1 MPKIRPPAVS
11 GQFYP
16 DNVLRLQDFLN
27 EFLVSPSLCDTAP
40 VTALIVPHAGLRYSG
55 ETAAIAFSVV
65 DPARWRH
72 IVLIGP
78 THYRR
83 FHGIAVAPHDSFRT
97 PLGDV
102 PVDTAVCNTL
112 IAGDTLFEM
121 NEDAHAPE
129 HALEVELP
137 FIQHLMPECPI
148 IPLVCGDLT
157 LDETRK
163 AAAALDAALPPETL
177 FVVSSDFTHYGERF
191 DYVPFAEAEAPEDLP
206 KLDHGAID
214 EIIRQDTNGFMRYCE
229 RTGATICGQRPIAIM
244 LALHEL
250 RQAGGDFELLH
261 YTNTGEMLE
270 DYSSTVS
277 YAAIVYRAA
286 EAEDDLAMNEEA
298 VDVLLNVAHDAI
310 ASELANEEYRL
321 PDTAPSYL
329 YDKGACFVTLRLRGD
344 LRGCM
349 GTLEAKEPLLE
360 NVGRNAVNAAFHDP
374 RFPSLTDTEFRD
386 VDLQI
391 SCLTPRRS
399 IASIDD
405 FELGRHG
412 IVLEKDGKSA
422 VFLPQVA
429 IEQRWDRETTMLH
442 LERKAGL
449 RAGSW
454 RQDSRLYV
462 FETVCY
468 GSREPRAE
476 ND

>member
-1 MPKIRPPAVS
+1 MPKIRPPAVA

-16 DNVLRLQDFLN
+16 DSVLRLQDFLN
-27 EFLVSPSLCDTAP
+27 EFLVSPSRCDSAP
-40 VTALIVPHAGLRYSG
+40 VSGLIVPHAGLRYSG

-65 DPARWRH
+65 DPARWRQ

-78 THYRR
+78 SHYRW
-83 FHGIAVAPHDSFRT
+83 FHGIAVAPHDFFRT

-102 PVDTAVCNTL
+102 PVDTAVCKAL
-112 IAGDTLFEM
+112 VAAETLFEM

-137 FIQHLMPECPI
+137 FIQHLMPECPV

-157 LDETRK
+157 PEETRQ
-163 AAAALDAALPPETL
+163 AAAALDAVLPPETL

-191 DYVPFAEAEAPEDLP
+191 GYVPFTEAEAPGQLP

-214 EIIRQDTNGFMRYCE
+214 EIIRQDADGFMRYCE
-229 RTGATICGQRPIAIM
+229 RTGATICGQRPVAVM
-244 LALHEL
+244 LALHER

-261 YTNTGEMLE
+261 YTNTGEMLG

-277 YAAIVYRAA
+277 YAAIVHRAA
-286 EAEDDLAMNEEA
+286 EAADDLVMSEEA

-310 ASELANEEYRL
+310 ASELANEEYR
-321 PDTAPSYL
+321 PPSTAPPHL
-329 YDKGACFVTLRLRGD
+329 YDHGACFVTLRLRGD

-349 GTLEAKEPLLE
+349 GSLEAKEPLLE

-391 SCLTPRRS
+391 SCLTPQRP

-412 IVLEKDGKSA
+412 IILEKDGKRA

-429 IEQRWDRETTMLH
+429 TEQRWDRETTMLH

-449 RAGSW
+449 REGSW
-454 RQDSRLYV
+454 RQGAQLYV
-462 FETVCY
+462 FETVCC
-468 GSREPRAE
+468 GGREPRAE
-476 ND
+476 SD

>member
-1 MPKIRPPAVS
+1 MPKIRPPAVA

-16 DNVLRLQDFLN
+16 DSVLRLQDFLN

-40 VTALIVPHAGLRYSG
+40 VTALIAPHAGLRYSG

-78 THYRR
+78 THHRW
-83 FHGIAVAPHDSFRT
+83 FHGIAVAPHDFFRT

-102 PVDTAVCNTL
+102 PVDTAVCNAL
-112 IAGDTLFEM
+112 VAADTLFEM

-137 FIQHLMPECPI
+137 FIQHLMPESPI

-157 LDETRK
+157 PDEIRQ
-163 AAAALDAALPPETL
+163 AAAALDAVLPAETL

-191 DYVPFAEAEAPEDLP
+191 DYVPFAEAEAPEGLR

-250 RQAGGDFELLH
+250 RQAGGDFELLR

-286 EAEDDLAMNEEA
+286 EAEDDLVMSEEA

-310 ASELANEEYRL
+310 ASELANEEYHL
-321 PDTAPSYL
+321 PSTAPPHL
-329 YDKGACFVTLRLRGD
+329 YDNGACFVTLRLRGD

-349 GTLEAKEPLLE
+349 GTLEAQEPLLE

-374 RFPSLTDTEFRD
+374 RFPSLTATEFRD

-391 SCLTPRRS
+391 SCLTPRRP

-412 IVLEKDGKSA
+412 IILEKDGKHA

-429 IEQRWDRETTMLH
+429 AEQRWDRETTMLH

-454 RQDSRLYV
+454 RQGSQLYV
-462 FETVCY
+462 FETVCC
-468 GSREPRAE
+468 SSPEHRPES
-476 ND
+476 D

>member
-1 MPKIRPPAVS
+1 MSKTRLPAVA

-16 DNVLRLQDFLN
+16 ESALRLQDFLN
-27 EFLVSPSLCDTAP
+27 EFLVSPSLCDSAT

-55 ETAAIAFSVV
+55 ETAASAFSVV

-78 THYRR
+78 THHRW
-83 FHGIAVAPHDSFRT
+83 FDGIAVAPHDFFRT

-102 PVDTAVCNTL
+102 PVDTAVCNAL
-112 IAGDTLFEM
+112 VAADPLFEM

-148 IPLVCGDLT
+148 IPLVCGNLT
-157 LDETRK
+157 PDEIRK
-163 AAAALDAALPPETL
+163 AAAALDAVLPSETL

-191 DYVPFAEAEAPEDLP
+191 DYVPFAETEAPEALP

-229 RTGATICGQRPIAIM
+229 RTGTTICGQRPIAIM

-261 YTNTGEMLE
+261 YTNSGEILE

-277 YAAIVYRAA
+277 YAAIVYRAT
-286 EAEDDLAMNEEA
+286 EAEDDLVMSEEA
-298 VDVLLNVAHDAI
+298 VDVLLNVAHDSI
-310 ASELANEEYRL
+310 ASELANEDYQL
-321 PDTAPSYL
+321 PRTAPPHL
-329 YDKGACFVTLRLRGD
+329 YDNGACFVTLRLRGD

-374 RFPSLTDTEFRD
+374 RFPSLTATEFRD

-391 SCLTPRRS
+391 SCLTPRRP

-412 IVLEKDGKSA
+412 IILEKDGKHA

-429 IEQRWDRETTMLH
+429 AEQRWDRETTMLH

-454 RQDSRLYV
+454 RQGSQLFV
-462 FETVCY
+462 FETISC
-468 GSREPRAE
+468 GRRERRTE
-476 ND
+476 GD